1 MTKSK
6 NIKQINKQKDL
17 IHKSIDLKGESQY
30 VSHMTLK
37 KENKEN

>member
-1 MTKSK
+1 
-6 NIKQINKQKDL
+6 L